1 MTYIHTEKRGY
12 VLLITIDRPDARN
25 AFNRQ
30 MALDLESALDD
41 YEADPALRVAILQAK
56 GPVFCSGQDLKAA
69 AKGEFSASHHRGGF
83 GIMAKPPEKPLMAAV
98 EGQVLAGGMEITL
111 CCDLIIA
118 SSAAVFGL
126 AEAKRSLVA
135 TGGACFRLP
144 RRLPYPIAMEMLL
157 TAQTKSAEEMRQHG
171 YVNRVVEPGGAL
183 EAALAIAEIIAA
195 NGPLAVRLAKKI
207 AWDALAERWPESEAW
222 DRQDEIVQPLLDSH
236 DLKEG
241 LAAFAEKRPAVWL
254 GR

>member
-1 MTYIHTEKRGY
+1 MSFIHTETRAH

-30 MALDLESALDD
+30 MALDLEAALDA
-41 YEADPALRVAILQAK
+41 YEADPALRVAILQAR

-69 AKGEFSASHHRGGF
+69 ARGEFSTSRRRGGF
-83 GIMAKPPEKPLMAAV
+83 GIMAHPPEKPLIAAV

-111 CCDLIIA
+111 CCDLIVA
-118 SSAAVFGL
+118 SSASVFGL

-144 RRLPYPIAMEMLL
+144 RRLPYAVAMEMLL
-157 TAQTKSAEEMRQHG
+157 TAQTKTAGEMLQHG

-183 EAALAIAEIIAA
+183 DAALQLAEVIAS
-195 NGPLAVRLAKKI
+195 NGPIAVRLAKKI
-207 AWDALAERWPESEAW
+207 AWSALAERWPESESW
-222 DRQDEIVQPLLDSH
+222 DRQEEMIQPLLDSH

>member
-1 MTYIHTEKRGY
+1 MSFISTERRGQ
-12 VLLITIDRPDARN
+12 VLLVTIDRPEARN
-25 AFNRQ
+25 AFNKQ
-30 MALDLESALDD
+30 MALDLEAALDAYD
-41 YEADPALRVAILQAK
+41 ANAELRVAILQAK

-69 AKGEFSASHHRGGF
+69 ARGEFSESNRRGGF
-83 GIMAKPPEKPLMAAV
+83 GIMARPPEKPLIAAC
-98 EGQVLAGGMEITL
+98 EGQVLAGGFEITL
-111 CCDLIIA
+111 CCDLVVA
-118 SSAAVFGL
+118 SNTAVFGL

-157 TAQTKSAEEMRQHG
+157 TAQTKSAAEMLQHG

-183 EAALAIAEIIAA
+183 EGALQLAEVIAA
-195 NGPLAVRLAKKI
+195 NGPIAVRLAKKI

-222 DRQDEIVQPLLDSH
+222 NRQQDMIQPLLVSA

-241 LAAFAEKRPAVWL
+241 LAAFAEKRPAVWQ